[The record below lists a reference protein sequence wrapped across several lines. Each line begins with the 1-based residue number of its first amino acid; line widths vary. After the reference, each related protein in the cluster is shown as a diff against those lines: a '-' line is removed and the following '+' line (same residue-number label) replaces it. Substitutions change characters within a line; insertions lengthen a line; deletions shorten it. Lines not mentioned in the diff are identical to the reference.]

1 MFKRTIDI
9 VASLA
14 GLMLLAPLLLV
25 VAVWVRVDS
34 PGPVLFRQER
44 VGRFERPFRILKFRT
59 MTTHQP
65 AGSPQVT
72 SAADPR
78 ITRAGRWLRRL
89 KLDELPQLLNVLAG
103 DMSLV
108 GPRPEV
114 PRYVAHYPEN
124 VRKQVLSVR
133 PGITDMAAIE
143 FRHEQDILAASG
155 DPERTY
161 VESILPR
168 KLELYL
174 DYVRRQ
180 SVALDMRVILR
191 TLAALLRRNRGP

>member
-1 MFKRTIDI
+1 MLKRTLDI

-14 GLMLLAPLLLV
+14 GLALLAPLFLV
-25 VAVWVRVDS
+25 VAIWVRLDS
-34 PGPVLFRQER
+34 SGPILFRQER
-44 VGRFERPFRILKFRT
+44 IGRFGRPFRILKFRT
-59 MTTHQP
+59 MSARQSEGAP
-65 AGSPQVT
+65 LVT

-78 ITRAGRWLRRL
+78 ITRAGRWLRRA
-89 KLDELPQLLNVLAG
+89 KLDELPQLLNVVAG

-114 PRYVAHYPEN
+114 ARYVAHYPEN

-143 FRHEQDILAASG
+143 FRHEQDILAASA

-161 VESILPR
+161 VEAILPR
-168 KLELYL
+168 KLEIYQ

-180 SVALDMRVILR
+180 SVALDLRVILR
-191 TLAALLRRNRGP
+191 TLAALSGRDRGA

>member
-1 MFKRTIDI
+1 MLKRTIDI

-14 GLMLLAPLLLV
+14 GLALLAPLLLV
-25 VAVWVRVDS
+25 VAVWVRLDS

-59 MTTHQP
+59 MTARQP
-65 AGSPQVT
+65 GGAPLVT

-89 KLDELPQLLNVLAG
+89 KLDELPQLLNVVVG

-114 PRYVAHYPEN
+114 ARYVALYPEN

-143 FRHEQDILAASG
+143 FRHEQDILAASA

-161 VESILPR
+161 VEAILPR
-168 KLELYL
+168 KLELYQ

-180 SVALDMRVILR
+180 SVALDLRVILH
-191 TLAALLRRNRGP
+191 TLAALFGRDRVS